1 MDPKKPTKKK
11 RFSTM
16 NFTISKNLD
25 KLTDSDK
32 VSKKK
37 SSQTVNECQ
46 ITNVD
51 SNSLKSTISSL
62 NLLTKKYDY
71 YEPPKFS
78 NKQVGPLKSF
88 SYNTFQGL
96 FKDYNEDRVSVCSLV
111 KKPSSSKMKTWPK
124 ISYFAIF
131 DGHGGEEC
139 SEFLKNNYLNYLVE
153 NSNFPFDI
161 KLSMIETFQKIEEDF
176 FKLKC
181 KDNIEESDKSGS
193 CALVSIIFD
202 NKIYI
207 ANIGDSRAIMS
218 IGGGTKVRQLTIDH
232 KPDNIKEFERAIKN
246 GSKIYLDDND
256 DPDRDESKIEF
267 IKDKTELEKMKEIKE
282 ASSEEKI
289 FRVFP
294 SDLAVMRTIGDIKAK
309 KKEFGGNPGTVI
321 NTPEIFI
328 FDINSSDDFIVMGCD
343 GIFDDLSNQEI
354 INAAW
359 VAFKYRANEKNYDL
373 HELSQE
379 ACDLVMKF
387 ALEKQTTDNLSCI
400 IIGLEGIEKFLKMN
414 QLKKKV
420 NNNMN
425 NFKKE
430 LNILHQLNKEIY
442 PMENKY

>member
-1 MDPKKPTKKK
+1 MEPKKPIKKK

-16 NFTISKNLD
+16 NPSNIPKNLE
-25 KLTDSDK
+25 KLGEAEK
-32 VSKKK
+32 GSKRK
-37 SSQTVNECQ
+37 SSQGIGECPL
-46 ITNVD
+46 TNID
-51 SNSLKSTISSL
+51 SNSLKSTIQSL

-71 YEPPKFS
+71 YESPKCS
-78 NKQVGPLKSF
+78 SKQVGPLKSF

-111 KKPSSSKMKTWPK
+111 KKPSSTKMKTWPK
-124 ISYFAIF
+124 ISYFGIF

-139 SEFLKNNYLNYLVE
+139 SEFLKNNYMNYLVE
-153 NSNFPFDI
+153 NANFPFDI
-161 KLSMIETFQKIEEDF
+161 KLSMIESFQKIEEDF

-181 KDNIEESDKSGS
+181 KDNIDDSDKSGS
-193 CALVSIIFD
+193 CALVSVIFD
-202 NKIYI
+202 NKVYI

-218 IGGGTKVRQLTIDH
+218 IGGGTKVRQLTADQ
-232 KPDNIKEFERAIKN
+232 KPDNIKEFERALKN

-267 IKDKTELEKMKEIKE
+267 IKDKAELEKMKEIKE
-282 ASSEEKI
+282 NSTEEKI
-289 FRVFP
+289 FRVYP

-309 KKEFGGNPGTVI
+309 KKEFGGIPGTII
-321 NTPEIFI
+321 NIPEVYI

-354 INAAW
+354 VNAAW
-359 VAFKYRANEKNYDL
+359 TVFKNRATEKNYDI
-373 HELSQE
+373 HELSLE
-379 ACDLVMKF
+379 ACDLVIKS

-400 IIGLEGIEKFLKMN
+400 IIGLEGLEKFLKMN

-430 LNILHQLNKEIY
+430 IKHSKSI
-442 PMENKY
+442 K

>member
-1 MDPKKPTKKK
+1 MEPKKPIKKK

-16 NFTISKNLD
+16 NPSNISKNLE
-25 KLTDSDK
+25 KLGEAEK
-32 VSKKK
+32 GSKRK
-37 SSQTVNECQ
+37 SSQGIGECPL
-46 ITNVD
+46 TNID
-51 SNSLKSTISSL
+51 SNSLKSTIQSL

-71 YEPPKFS
+71 YESPKCS
-78 NKQVGPLKSF
+78 SKQVGPLKSF

-111 KKPSSSKMKTWPK
+111 KKPSSTKMKTWPK
-124 ISYFAIF
+124 ISYFGIF

-139 SEFLKNNYLNYLVE
+139 SEFLKNNYMNYLVE
-153 NSNFPFDI
+153 NANFPFDI
-161 KLSMIETFQKIEEDF
+161 KLSMIESFQKIEEDF

-181 KDNIEESDKSGS
+181 KDNLDDSDKSGS
-193 CALVSIIFD
+193 CALVSVIFD
-202 NKIYI
+202 NKVYI

-218 IGGGTKVRQLTIDH
+218 IGGGTKVRQLTADQ
-232 KPDNIKEFERAIKN
+232 KPDNAKEFERALKN

-267 IKDKTELEKMKEIKE
+267 IKDKAELEKMKEIKE
-282 ASSEEKI
+282 NSTEEKI

-309 KKEFGGNPGTVI
+309 KKEFGGIPGTII
-321 NTPEIFI
+321 NIPEVYI

-354 INAAW
+354 VNAAW
-359 VAFKYRANEKNYDL
+359 TVFKNRATEKNYDI
-373 HELSQE
+373 HELSLE
-379 ACDLVMKF
+379 ACDLVIKS

-400 IIGLEGIEKFLKMN
+400 IIGLEGLEKFLKMN

-430 LNILHQLNKEIY
+430 FKHSKSIK
-442 PMENKY
+442 

>member
-1 MDPKKPTKKK
+1 MEPKKPAKKK

-16 NFTISKNLD
+16 NFPSTSKNLE
-25 KLTDSDK
+25 KLGEVDK
-32 VSKKK
+32 VSKRK
-37 SSQTVNECQ
+37 SSQQVEDCPIAN
-46 ITNVD
+46 ID
-51 SNSLKSTISSL
+51 SNSLKSTILSL

-71 YEPPKFS
+71 YELPKFS
-78 NKQVGPLKSF
+78 SKQVGPLKSF

-139 SEFLKNNYLNYLVE
+139 SEFLKNNYMNYLVE
-153 NSNFPFDI
+153 NANFPFDI
-161 KLSMIETFQKIEEDF
+161 KLSMIESFQKIEDDF

-181 KDNIEESDKSGS
+181 KDNLEDSDKSGS
-193 CALVSIIFD
+193 CALVSVIFD

-218 IGGGTKVRQLTIDH
+218 IGGGTKVRQLTADQ
-232 KPDNIKEFERAIKN
+232 KPDNIKEFERALKN

-267 IKDKTELEKMKEIKE
+267 IKDKAELEKMKEIKE
-282 ASSEEKI
+282 NSKEEKI
-289 FRVFP
+289 FRVYP
-294 SDLAVMRTIGDIKAK
+294 SDLAVMRTVGDIKAK
-309 KKEFGGNPGTVI
+309 KKEFGGIPGTII
-321 NTPEIFI
+321 NIPEVYI

-354 INAAW
+354 VNAAW
-359 VAFKYRANEKNYDL
+359 TVFKHRATEKNYDI
-373 HELSQE
+373 HELTQE
-379 ACDLVMKF
+379 ACDLVIKF
-387 ALEKQTTDNLSCI
+387 GLEKQTTDNLSCI
-400 IIGLEGIEKFLKMN
+400 IIGLEGLEKFLKMN

-430 LNILHQLNKEIY
+430 FKHSKSIK
-442 PMENKY
+442 

>member
-1 MDPKKPTKKK
+1 MEPKKPIKKK

-16 NFTISKNLD
+16 NPSNIPKNLE
-25 KLTDSDK
+25 KLGEAEK
-32 VSKKK
+32 GSKRK
-37 SSQTVNECQ
+37 SSQGIGECP
-46 ITNVD
+46 ITNID
-51 SNSLKSTISSL
+51 SNSLKSTIQSL

-71 YEPPKFS
+71 YESPKCS
-78 NKQVGPLKSF
+78 SKQVGPLKSF

-111 KKPSSSKMKTWPK
+111 KKPSSTKMKTWPK
-124 ISYFAIF
+124 ISYFGIF

-139 SEFLKNNYLNYLVE
+139 SEFLKNNYMNYLVE
-153 NSNFPFDI
+153 NANFPFDI
-161 KLSMIETFQKIEEDF
+161 KLSMIESFQKIEDDF

-181 KDNIEESDKSGS
+181 KDNLEDSDKSGS
-193 CALVSIIFD
+193 CALVSVIFD

-218 IGGGTKVRQLTIDH
+218 IGGGTKVKQLTADQ
-232 KPDNIKEFERAIKN
+232 KPDNIKEFERALKN

-267 IKDKTELEKMKEIKE
+267 IKDKAELEKMKEIKE
-282 ASSEEKI
+282 NSKEEKI
-289 FRVFP
+289 FRVYP
-294 SDLAVMRTIGDIKAK
+294 SDLAVMRTVGDIKAK
-309 KKEFGGNPGTVI
+309 KKEFGGIPGTII
-321 NTPEIFI
+321 NIPEVYI

-354 INAAW
+354 VNAAW
-359 VAFKYRANEKNYDL
+359 TVFKHRATEKNYDI
-373 HELSQE
+373 HELTQE
-379 ACDLVMKF
+379 ACDLVIKF
-387 ALEKQTTDNLSCI
+387 GLEKQTTDNLSCI
-400 IIGLEGIEKFLKMN
+400 IIGLEGLEKFLKMN

-430 LNILHQLNKEIY
+430 IKHSASIK
-442 PMENKY
+442 

>member
-1 MDPKKPTKKK
+1 MEPKKPAKKK

-16 NFTISKNLD
+16 NFPSTSKNLE
-25 KLTDSDK
+25 KLGEVDK
-32 VSKKK
+32 VSKRK
-37 SSQTVNECQ
+37 SSQQVGDCPIAN
-46 ITNVD
+46 ID
-51 SNSLKSTISSL
+51 SNSLKSTILSL

-71 YEPPKFS
+71 YELPKFS
-78 NKQVGPLKSF
+78 SKQVGPLKSF

-139 SEFLKNNYLNYLVE
+139 SEFLKNNYMNYLVE
-153 NSNFPFDI
+153 NANFPFDI
-161 KLSMIETFQKIEEDF
+161 KLSMIESFQKIEDDF

-181 KDNIEESDKSGS
+181 KDNLEDSDKSGS
-193 CALVSIIFD
+193 CALVSVIFD

-218 IGGGTKVRQLTIDH
+218 IGGGTKVKQLTADQ
-232 KPDNIKEFERAIKN
+232 KPDNIKEFERALKN

-267 IKDKTELEKMKEIKE
+267 IKDKAELEKMKEIKE
-282 ASSEEKI
+282 NSKEEKI
-289 FRVFP
+289 FRVYP
-294 SDLAVMRTIGDIKAK
+294 SDLAVMRTLGDIKAK
-309 KKEFGGNPGTVI
+309 KKEFGGIPGTII
-321 NTPEIFI
+321 NIPEVYI

-354 INAAW
+354 VNAAW
-359 VAFKYRANEKNYDL
+359 TVFKHRATEKNYDI
-373 HELSQE
+373 HELTQE
-379 ACDLVMKF
+379 ACDLVIKF
-387 ALEKQTTDNLSCI
+387 GLEKQTTDNLSCI
-400 IIGLEGIEKFLKMN
+400 IIGLEGLEKFLKMN

-430 LNILHQLNKEIY
+430 IKHSASIK
-442 PMENKY
+442 

>member
-1 MDPKKPTKKK
+1 MEPKKPIKKK

-16 NFTISKNLD
+16 NPSNISKNLE
-25 KLTDSDK
+25 KLGEAEK
-32 VSKKK
+32 GSKRK
-37 SSQTVNECQ
+37 SSQGIGECP
-46 ITNVD
+46 ITNID
-51 SNSLKSTISSL
+51 SNSLKSTIQSL

-71 YEPPKFS
+71 YESPKCS
-78 NKQVGPLKSF
+78 SKQVGPLKSF

-111 KKPSSSKMKTWPK
+111 KKPSSTKMKTWPK
-124 ISYFAIF
+124 ISYFGIF

-139 SEFLKNNYLNYLVE
+139 SEFLKNNYMNYLVE
-153 NSNFPFDI
+153 NANFPFDI
-161 KLSMIETFQKIEEDF
+161 KLSMIESFQKIEEDF

-181 KDNIEESDKSGS
+181 KDNLDDSDKSGS
-193 CALVSIIFD
+193 CALVSVIFD
-202 NKIYI
+202 NKVYI

-218 IGGGTKVRQLTIDH
+218 IGGGTKVRQLTADQ
-232 KPDNIKEFERAIKN
+232 KPDNIKEFERALKN

-267 IKDKTELEKMKEIKE
+267 IKDKAELEKMKEIKE
-282 ASSEEKI
+282 NSTEEKI

-309 KKEFGGNPGTVI
+309 KKEFGGIPGTII
-321 NTPEIFI
+321 NIPEVYI

-354 INAAW
+354 VNAAW
-359 VAFKYRANEKNYDL
+359 TVFKNRANEKNYDI
-373 HELSQE
+373 HELSLE
-379 ACDLVMKF
+379 ACDLVIKS

-400 IIGLEGIEKFLKMN
+400 IIGLEGLEKFLKMN

-430 LNILHQLNKEIY
+430 IKHSKSI
-442 PMENKY
+442 K

>member
-1 MDPKKPTKKK
+1 MEPKKPAKKK

-16 NFTISKNLD
+16 NFPSTSKNLE
-25 KLTDSDK
+25 KLGEVDK
-32 VSKKK
+32 VSKRK
-37 SSQTVNECQ
+37 SSQQVEDCPIAN
-46 ITNVD
+46 ID
-51 SNSLKSTISSL
+51 SNSLKSTILSL

-71 YEPPKFS
+71 YELPKFS
-78 NKQVGPLKSF
+78 SKQVGPLKSF

-96 FKDYNEDRVSVCSLV
+96 FKDYNEDRVSVCSLI

-139 SEFLKNNYLNYLVE
+139 SEFLKNNYMNYLIE
-153 NSNFPFDI
+153 NANFPFDI
-161 KLSMIETFQKIEEDF
+161 KLSMIESFQKIEDDF

-181 KDNIEESDKSGS
+181 KDNLEDSDKSGS
-193 CALVSIIFD
+193 CALVSVIFD

-218 IGGGTKVRQLTIDH
+218 IGGGTKVKQLTADQ
-232 KPDNIKEFERAIKN
+232 KPDNIKEFERALKN

-267 IKDKTELEKMKEIKE
+267 IKDKAELEKMKEIKE
-282 ASSEEKI
+282 NSKEEKI
-289 FRVFP
+289 FRVYP
-294 SDLAVMRTIGDIKAK
+294 SDLAVMRTVGDIKAK
-309 KKEFGGNPGTVI
+309 KKEFGGIPGTII
-321 NTPEIFI
+321 NIPEVYI

-354 INAAW
+354 VNAAW
-359 VAFKYRANEKNYDL
+359 TVFKHRATEKNYDI
-373 HELSQE
+373 HELTQE
-379 ACDLVMKF
+379 ACDLVIKF
-387 ALEKQTTDNLSCI
+387 GLEKQTTDNLSCI
-400 IIGLEGIEKFLKMN
+400 IIGLEGLEKFLKMN

-430 LNILHQLNKEIY
+430 IKHSASIK
-442 PMENKY
+442 

>member
-1 MDPKKPTKKK
+1 MEPKKPIKKK

-16 NFTISKNLD
+16 NPSNIPKNLE
-25 KLTDSDK
+25 KLGEAEK
-32 VSKKK
+32 GSKRK
-37 SSQTVNECQ
+37 SSQGIGECP
-46 ITNVD
+46 ITNID
-51 SNSLKSTISSL
+51 SNSLKSTIQSL

-71 YEPPKFS
+71 YETPKCS
-78 NKQVGPLKSF
+78 SKQVGPLKSF

-111 KKPSSSKMKTWPK
+111 KKPSSTKMKTWPK
-124 ISYFAIF
+124 ISYFGIF

-139 SEFLKNNYLNYLVE
+139 SEFLKNNYMNYLVE
-153 NSNFPFDI
+153 NANFPFDI
-161 KLSMIETFQKIEEDF
+161 KLSMIESFQKIEEDF

-181 KDNIEESDKSGS
+181 KDNLDDSDKSGS
-193 CALVSIIFD
+193 CALVSVIFD
-202 NKIYI
+202 NKVYI

-218 IGGGTKVRQLTIDH
+218 IGGGTKVRQLTADQ
-232 KPDNIKEFERAIKN
+232 KPDNVKEFERALKN

-267 IKDKTELEKMKEIKE
+267 IKDKAELEKMKEIKE
-282 ASSEEKI
+282 NSTEEKI

-309 KKEFGGNPGTVI
+309 KKEFGGIPGTII
-321 NTPEIFI
+321 NIPEVYI

-354 INAAW
+354 VNAAW
-359 VAFKYRANEKNYDL
+359 TVFKHRATEKNYDI
-373 HELSQE
+373 HELSLE
-379 ACDLVMKF
+379 ACDLVIKS

-400 IIGLEGIEKFLKMN
+400 IIGLEGLEKFLKMN

-430 LNILHQLNKEIY
+430 IKHSKSI
-442 PMENKY
+442 K

>member
-1 MDPKKPTKKK
+1 MEPKKPAKKK

-16 NFTISKNLD
+16 NFPSTSKNLE
-25 KLTDSDK
+25 KLGEVDK
-32 VSKKK
+32 VSKRK
-37 SSQTVNECQ
+37 SSQQVEDCPIAN
-46 ITNVD
+46 ID
-51 SNSLKSTISSL
+51 SNSLKSTILSL

-71 YEPPKFS
+71 YELPKFS
-78 NKQVGPLKSF
+78 SKQVGPLKSF

-139 SEFLKNNYLNYLVE
+139 SEFLKNNYMNYLVE
-153 NSNFPFDI
+153 NANFPFDI
-161 KLSMIETFQKIEEDF
+161 KLSMIESFQKIEDDF

-181 KDNIEESDKSGS
+181 KDNLEDSDKSGS
-193 CALVSIIFD
+193 CALVSVIFD

-218 IGGGTKVRQLTIDH
+218 IGGGTKVRQLTADQ
-232 KPDNIKEFERAIKN
+232 KPDNIKEFERALKN

-267 IKDKTELEKMKEIKE
+267 IKDKAELEKMKEIKE
-282 ASSEEKI
+282 NSKEEKI
-289 FRVFP
+289 FRVYP
-294 SDLAVMRTIGDIKAK
+294 SDLAVMRTVGDIKAK
-309 KKEFGGNPGTVI
+309 KKEFGGIPGTII
-321 NTPEIFI
+321 NIPEVYI

-354 INAAW
+354 VNAAW
-359 VAFKYRANEKNYDL
+359 AVFKHRATEKNYDI
-373 HELSQE
+373 HELTQE
-379 ACDLVMKF
+379 ACDLVIKF
-387 ALEKQTTDNLSCI
+387 GLEKQTTDNLSCI
-400 IIGLEGIEKFLKMN
+400 IIGLEGLEKFLKMN

-430 LNILHQLNKEIY
+430 LKHSASIK
-442 PMENKY
+442 

>member
-1 MDPKKPTKKK
+1 MEPKKPIKKK

-16 NFTISKNLD
+16 NPSNIPKNLE
-25 KLTDSDK
+25 KLGEAEK
-32 VSKKK
+32 GSKRK
-37 SSQTVNECQ
+37 SSQGIGECP
-46 ITNVD
+46 ITNID
-51 SNSLKSTISSL
+51 SNSLKSTIQSL

-71 YEPPKFS
+71 YESPKCS
-78 NKQVGPLKSF
+78 SKQVGPLKSF

-111 KKPSSSKMKTWPK
+111 KKPSSTKMKTWPK
-124 ISYFAIF
+124 ISYFGIF

-139 SEFLKNNYLNYLVE
+139 SEFLKNNYMNYLVE
-153 NSNFPFDI
+153 NANFPFDI
-161 KLSMIETFQKIEEDF
+161 KLSMIESFQKIEDDF

-181 KDNIEESDKSGS
+181 KDNLEDSDKSGS
-193 CALVSIIFD
+193 CALVSVIFD

-218 IGGGTKVRQLTIDH
+218 IGGGTKVRQLTADQ
-232 KPDNIKEFERAIKN
+232 KPDNIKEFERALKN

-267 IKDKTELEKMKEIKE
+267 IKDKAELEKMKEIKE
-282 ASSEEKI
+282 NSKEEKI
-289 FRVFP
+289 FRVYP
-294 SDLAVMRTIGDIKAK
+294 SDLAVMRTVGDIKAK
-309 KKEFGGNPGTVI
+309 KKEFGGIPGTII
-321 NTPEIFI
+321 NIPEVYI

-354 INAAW
+354 VNAAW
-359 VAFKYRANEKNYDL
+359 TVFKNRATEKNYDI
-373 HELSQE
+373 HELSLE
-379 ACDLVMKF
+379 ACDLVIKS

-400 IIGLEGIEKFLKMN
+400 IIGLEGLEKFLKMN

-430 LNILHQLNKEIY
+430 IKHSKSI
-442 PMENKY
+442 K

>member
-1 MDPKKPTKKK
+1 MELKKPIKKK

-16 NFTISKNLD
+16 NPSNISKNLE
-25 KLTDSDK
+25 KLGEAEK
-32 VSKKK
+32 GSKRK
-37 SSQTVNECQ
+37 SSQGIGECP
-46 ITNVD
+46 ITNID
-51 SNSLKSTISSL
+51 SNSLKSTIQSL

-71 YEPPKFS
+71 YETPKCS
-78 NKQVGPLKSF
+78 SKQVGPLKSF

-111 KKPSSSKMKTWPK
+111 KKPSSTKMKTWPK
-124 ISYFAIF
+124 ISYFGIF

-139 SEFLKNNYLNYLVE
+139 SEFLKNNYMNYLVE
-153 NSNFPFDI
+153 NANFPFDI
-161 KLSMIETFQKIEEDF
+161 KLSMIESFQKIEEDF

-181 KDNIEESDKSGS
+181 KDNLDDSDKSGS
-193 CALVSIIFD
+193 CALVSVIFD
-202 NKIYI
+202 NKVYI

-218 IGGGTKVRQLTIDH
+218 IGGGTKVRQLTADQ
-232 KPDNIKEFERAIKN
+232 KPDNIKEFERALKN

-267 IKDKTELEKMKEIKE
+267 IKDKAELEKMKEIKE
-282 ASSEEKI
+282 NSTEEKI

-309 KKEFGGNPGTVI
+309 KKEFGGIPGTII
-321 NTPEIFI
+321 NIPEVYI

-354 INAAW
+354 VNAAW
-359 VAFKYRANEKNYDL
+359 TVFKNRANEKNYDI
-373 HELSQE
+373 HELSLE
-379 ACDLVMKF
+379 ACDLVIKS

-400 IIGLEGIEKFLKMN
+400 IIGLEGLEKFLKMN

-430 LNILHQLNKEIY
+430 IKHSKSI
-442 PMENKY
+442 K

>member
-1 MDPKKPTKKK
+1 MEPKKQNPKK
-11 RFSTM
+11 RNSTK
-16 NFTISKNLD
+16 NYKNISKNTD
-25 KLTDSDK
+25 KVMDSDK
-32 VSKKK
+32 GSKRK
-37 SSQTVNECQ
+37 SSQNVN
-46 ITNVD
+46 D
-51 SNSLKSTISSL
+51 SPIKAFENNSLKSTNLTL

-71 YEPPKFS
+71 YELPKFS
-78 NKQVGPLKSF
+78 NKQIGPLKSF

-96 FKDYNEDRVSVCSLV
+96 FKDYNEDRVSVCSLI
-111 KKPSSSKMKTWPK
+111 KKPSNSKLKTWPK

-153 NSNFPFDI
+153 NPNFPFDI
-161 KLSMIETFQKIEEDF
+161 KLSMIETFQKVEEDF

-181 KDNIEESDKSGS
+181 TDKLENSDKSGS
-193 CALVSIIFD
+193 CALVAIIFD

-218 IGGGTKVRQLTIDH
+218 LSGGTKVKQLTADH

-256 DPDRDESKIEF
+256 DPNRDESKLEF
-267 IKDKTELEKMKEIKE
+267 IKDKLELEKMKEIKLN
-282 ASSEEKI
+282 SNEEKI

-309 KKEFGGNPGTVI
+309 RKEFGGNPGTII
-321 NTPEIFI
+321 NIPEVFT

-359 VAFKYRANEKNYDL
+359 LVFKNRANEKNYDI

-379 ACDLVMKF
+379 ACDLVIKF

-400 IIGLEGIEKFLKMN
+400 IIGFEGVEKFLKMN
-414 QLKKKV
+414 QLKKRV

-430 LNILHQLNKEIY
+430 LKHSKSIK
-442 PMENKY
+442 

>member
-1 MDPKKPTKKK
+1 MEPKKPIKKK

-16 NFTISKNLD
+16 NPSNISKNLE
-25 KLTDSDK
+25 KLGEAEK
-32 VSKKK
+32 GSKRK
-37 SSQTVNECQ
+37 SSQGIGECP
-46 ITNVD
+46 ITNID
-51 SNSLKSTISSL
+51 SNSLKSTIQSL

-71 YEPPKFS
+71 YESPKCS
-78 NKQVGPLKSF
+78 SKQVGPLKSF

-111 KKPSSSKMKTWPK
+111 KKPSSTKMKTWPK
-124 ISYFAIF
+124 ISYFGIF

-139 SEFLKNNYLNYLVE
+139 SEFLKNNYMNYLVE
-153 NSNFPFDI
+153 NANFPFDI
-161 KLSMIETFQKIEEDF
+161 KLSMIESFQKIEEDF

-181 KDNIEESDKSGS
+181 KDNIDDSDKSGS
-193 CALVSIIFD
+193 CALVSVIFD
-202 NKIYI
+202 NKVYI

-218 IGGGTKVRQLTIDH
+218 IGGGTKVRQLTADQ
-232 KPDNIKEFERAIKN
+232 KPDNIKEFERALKN

-267 IKDKTELEKMKEIKE
+267 IKDKSELEKMKEIKE
-282 ASSEEKI
+282 NSTEEKI
-289 FRVFP
+289 FRVYP

-309 KKEFGGNPGTVI
+309 KKEFGGIPGTII
-321 NTPEIFI
+321 NIPEVYI

-354 INAAW
+354 VNAAW
-359 VAFKYRANEKNYDL
+359 TVFKNRATEKNYDI
-373 HELSQE
+373 HELSLE
-379 ACDLVMKF
+379 ACDLVIKS

-400 IIGLEGIEKFLKMN
+400 IIGLEGLEKFLKMN

-430 LNILHQLNKEIY
+430 FKHSKSIK
-442 PMENKY
+442 

>member
-1 MDPKKPTKKK
+1 MEPKKPIKKK

-16 NFTISKNLD
+16 NPSNISKNLE
-25 KLTDSDK
+25 KLGEAEK
-32 VSKKK
+32 GSKRK
-37 SSQTVNECQ
+37 SSQGIGECS
-46 ITNVD
+46 ITNID
-51 SNSLKSTISSL
+51 SNSLKSTIQSL

-71 YEPPKFS
+71 YETPKCS
-78 NKQVGPLKSF
+78 SKQVGPLKSF

-111 KKPSSSKMKTWPK
+111 KKPSSTKMKTWPK
-124 ISYFAIF
+124 ISYFGIF

-139 SEFLKNNYLNYLVE
+139 SEFLKNNYMNYLVE
-153 NSNFPFDI
+153 NANFPFDI
-161 KLSMIETFQKIEEDF
+161 KLSMIESFQKIEEDF

-181 KDNIEESDKSGS
+181 KDNLDDSDKSGS
-193 CALVSIIFD
+193 CALVSVIFD
-202 NKIYI
+202 NKVYI

-218 IGGGTKVRQLTIDH
+218 IGGGTKVRQLTADQ
-232 KPDNIKEFERAIKN
+232 KPDNVKEFERALKN

-267 IKDKTELEKMKEIKE
+267 IKDKAELEKMKEIKE
-282 ASSEEKI
+282 NSTEEKI

-309 KKEFGGNPGTVI
+309 KKEFGGIPGTII
-321 NTPEIFI
+321 NIPEVYI

-354 INAAW
+354 VNAAW
-359 VAFKYRANEKNYDL
+359 TVFKNRANEKNYDI
-373 HELSQE
+373 HELSLE
-379 ACDLVMKF
+379 ACDLVIKS

-400 IIGLEGIEKFLKMN
+400 IIGLEGLEKFLKMN

-430 LNILHQLNKEIY
+430 IKHSKSI
-442 PMENKY
+442 K

>member
-1 MDPKKPTKKK
+1 MEPKKPAKKK

-16 NFTISKNLD
+16 NFPSTSKNLE
-25 KLTDSDK
+25 KLGEVDK
-32 VSKKK
+32 VSKRK
-37 SSQTVNECQ
+37 SSQQVGDCPIAN
-46 ITNVD
+46 ID
-51 SNSLKSTISSL
+51 SNSLKSTILSL

-71 YEPPKFS
+71 YELPKFS
-78 NKQVGPLKSF
+78 SKQVGPLKSF

-139 SEFLKNNYLNYLVE
+139 SEFLKNNYMNYLVE
-153 NSNFPFDI
+153 NANFPFDI
-161 KLSMIETFQKIEEDF
+161 KLSMIESFQKIEDDF

-181 KDNIEESDKSGS
+181 KDNLEDSDKSGS
-193 CALVSIIFD
+193 CALVSVIFD

-218 IGGGTKVRQLTIDH
+218 IGGGTKVKQLTADQ
-232 KPDNIKEFERAIKN
+232 KPDNIKEFERALKN

-267 IKDKTELEKMKEIKE
+267 IKDKAELEKMKEIKDN
-282 ASSEEKI
+282 SKEEKI
-289 FRVFP
+289 FRVYP
-294 SDLAVMRTIGDIKAK
+294 SDLAVMRTLGDIKAK
-309 KKEFGGNPGTVI
+309 KKEFGGIPGTII
-321 NTPEIFI
+321 NIPEVYI

-354 INAAW
+354 VNAAW
-359 VAFKYRANEKNYDL
+359 TVFKHRATEKNYDI
-373 HELSQE
+373 HELTQE
-379 ACDLVMKF
+379 ACDLVIKF
-387 ALEKQTTDNLSCI
+387 GLEKQTTDNLSCI
-400 IIGLEGIEKFLKMN
+400 IIGLEGLEKFLKMN

-430 LNILHQLNKEIY
+430 IKHSASIK
-442 PMENKY
+442 

>member
-1 MDPKKPTKKK
+1 MDLKKPTKKK
-11 RFSTM
+11 RLSTQNFSNM
-16 NFTISKNLD
+16 NKKLD
-25 KLTDSDK
+25 KLTDSEK
-32 VSKKK
+32 ASKRKG
-37 SSQTVNECQ
+37 SQAINECL
-46 ITNVD
+46 IENID
-51 SNSLKSTISSL
+51 SNSLKSAILTL

-71 YEPPKFS
+71 YELPKYS
-78 NKQVGPLKSF
+78 TRQVGPLKSF
-88 SYNTFQGL
+88 SYNTYQGL
-96 FKDYNEDRVSVCSLV
+96 FKEYNEDRVSVCSLV
-111 KKPSSSKMKTWPK
+111 KKPASSKMKTWPK

-139 SEFLKNNYLNYLVE
+139 AEFLKNNYLNYLVE

-161 KLSMIETFQKIEEDF
+161 KLSMAETFQKIEEDF

-181 KDNIEESDKSGS
+181 SDNLEESDKSGS
-193 CALVSIIFD
+193 CALVSLIFD

-246 GSKIYLDDND
+246 GSKIYLDDTD
-256 DPDRDESKIEF
+256 DPEIDASKTDF
-267 IKDKTELEKMKEIKE
+267 IKDIAELEKMKEVKE
-282 ASSEEKI
+282 NSTEEKI
-289 FRVFP
+289 FRVYP

-309 KKEFGGNPGTVI
+309 KKEFGGIPGTVI
-321 NTPEIFI
+321 NIPEIFV
-328 FDINSSDDFIVMGCD
+328 FDINSNDDFIVMGCD

-359 VAFKYRANEKNYDL
+359 MIFKNRANEKNYDI

-379 ACDLVMKF
+379 ACDIVMKF
-387 ALEKQTTDNLSCI
+387 GLEKQTTDNLSCI

-420 NNNMN
+420 NSNMN

-430 LNILHQLNKEIY
+430 FKKSQSIK
-442 PMENKY
+442 

>member
-1 MDPKKPTKKK
+1 MEPKKPAKKK

-16 NFTISKNLD
+16 NFPSTSKNLE
-25 KLTDSDK
+25 KLGEVDK
-32 VSKKK
+32 VSKRK
-37 SSQTVNECQ
+37 SSQQVGDCPIAN
-46 ITNVD
+46 ID
-51 SNSLKSTISSL
+51 SNSLKSTILSL

-71 YEPPKFS
+71 YELPKFS
-78 NKQVGPLKSF
+78 SKQVGPLKSF

-139 SEFLKNNYLNYLVE
+139 SEFLKNNYMNYLVE
-153 NSNFPFDI
+153 NANFPFDI
-161 KLSMIETFQKIEEDF
+161 KLSMIESFQKIEDDF

-181 KDNIEESDKSGS
+181 KDNLEDSDKSGS
-193 CALVSIIFD
+193 CALVSVIFD

-218 IGGGTKVRQLTIDH
+218 IGGGTKVKQLTADQ
-232 KPDNIKEFERAIKN
+232 KPDNIKEFERALKN

-267 IKDKTELEKMKEIKE
+267 IKDKAELEKMKEIKE
-282 ASSEEKI
+282 NSKEEKI
-289 FRVFP
+289 FRVYP
-294 SDLAVMRTIGDIKAK
+294 SDLAVMRTVGDIKAK
-309 KKEFGGNPGTVI
+309 KKEFGGIPGTII
-321 NTPEIFI
+321 NIPEVYI

-354 INAAW
+354 VNAAW
-359 VAFKYRANEKNYDL
+359 TVFKHRATEKNYDI
-373 HELSQE
+373 HELTQE
-379 ACDLVMKF
+379 ACDLVIKF
-387 ALEKQTTDNLSCI
+387 GLEKQTTDNLSCI
-400 IIGLEGIEKFLKMN
+400 IIGLEGLEKFLKIN

-430 LNILHQLNKEIY
+430 IKHSASIK
-442 PMENKY
+442 

>member
-1 MDPKKPTKKK
+1 MEPKKPIKKK

-16 NFTISKNLD
+16 NPSNIPKNLE
-25 KLTDSDK
+25 KLGEAEK
-32 VSKKK
+32 GSKRK
-37 SSQTVNECQ
+37 SSQGIGECP
-46 ITNVD
+46 ITNID
-51 SNSLKSTISSL
+51 SNSLKSTIQSL

-71 YEPPKFS
+71 YESPKCS
-78 NKQVGPLKSF
+78 SKQVGPLKSF

-111 KKPSSSKMKTWPK
+111 KKPSSTKMKTWPK
-124 ISYFAIF
+124 ISYFGIF

-139 SEFLKNNYLNYLVE
+139 SEFLKNNYMNYLVE
-153 NSNFPFDI
+153 NANFPFDI
-161 KLSMIETFQKIEEDF
+161 KLSMIESFQKIEEDF

-181 KDNIEESDKSGS
+181 KDNIDDSDKSGS
-193 CALVSIIFD
+193 CALVSVIFD
-202 NKIYI
+202 NKVYI

-218 IGGGTKVRQLTIDH
+218 IGGGTKVRQLTADQ
-232 KPDNIKEFERAIKN
+232 KPDNIKEFERALKN

-267 IKDKTELEKMKEIKE
+267 IKDKAELEKMKEIKE
-282 ASSEEKI
+282 NSTEEKI

-309 KKEFGGNPGTVI
+309 KKEFGGIPGTII
-321 NTPEIFI
+321 NIPEVYI

-354 INAAW
+354 VNAAW
-359 VAFKYRANEKNYDL
+359 TVFKNRATEKNYDI
-373 HELSQE
+373 HELSLE
-379 ACDLVMKF
+379 ACDLVIKS

-400 IIGLEGIEKFLKMN
+400 IIGLEGLEKFLKMN

-430 LNILHQLNKEIY
+430 IKHSKSI
-442 PMENKY
+442 K

>member
-1 MDPKKPTKKK
+1 MEPKKPIKKK

-16 NFTISKNLD
+16 NPSNISKNLE
-25 KLTDSDK
+25 KLGEAEK
-32 VSKKK
+32 GSKRK
-37 SSQTVNECQ
+37 SSQGIGECP
-46 ITNVD
+46 ITNID
-51 SNSLKSTISSL
+51 SNSLKSTIQSL

-71 YEPPKFS
+71 YESPKCS
-78 NKQVGPLKSF
+78 SKQVGPLKSF

-111 KKPSSSKMKTWPK
+111 KKPSSTKMKTWPK
-124 ISYFAIF
+124 ISYFGIF

-139 SEFLKNNYLNYLVE
+139 SEFLKNNYMNYLVE
-153 NSNFPFDI
+153 NANFPFDI
-161 KLSMIETFQKIEEDF
+161 KLSMIESFQKIEEDF

-181 KDNIEESDKSGS
+181 KDNLDDSDKSGS
-193 CALVSIIFD
+193 CALVSVIFD
-202 NKIYI
+202 NKVYI

-218 IGGGTKVRQLTIDH
+218 IGGGTKVRQLTADQ
-232 KPDNIKEFERAIKN
+232 KPDNVKEFERALKN

-267 IKDKTELEKMKEIKE
+267 IKDKAELEKMKEIKE
-282 ASSEEKI
+282 NSTEEKI
-289 FRVFP
+289 FRVYP

-309 KKEFGGNPGTVI
+309 KKEFGGIPGTII
-321 NTPEIFI
+321 NIPEVYI

-354 INAAW
+354 VNAAW
-359 VAFKYRANEKNYDL
+359 TVFKNRANEKNYDI
-373 HELSQE
+373 HELSLE
-379 ACDLVMKF
+379 ACDLVIKS

-400 IIGLEGIEKFLKMN
+400 IIGLEGLEKFLKMN

-430 LNILHQLNKEIY
+430 IKHSKSI
-442 PMENKY
+442 K

>member
-1 MDPKKPTKKK
+1 MEPKKPAKKK

-16 NFTISKNLD
+16 NFPSTSKNLE
-25 KLTDSDK
+25 KLGEVDK
-32 VSKKK
+32 VSKRK
-37 SSQTVNECQ
+37 SSQQVEDCPIAN
-46 ITNVD
+46 ID
-51 SNSLKSTISSL
+51 SNSLKSTILSL

-71 YEPPKFS
+71 YELPKFS
-78 NKQVGPLKSF
+78 SKQVGPLKSF

-139 SEFLKNNYLNYLVE
+139 SEFLKNNYMNYLVE
-153 NSNFPFDI
+153 NANFPFDI
-161 KLSMIETFQKIEEDF
+161 KLSMIESFQKIEDDF

-181 KDNIEESDKSGS
+181 KDNLEDSDKSGS
-193 CALVSIIFD
+193 CALVSVIFD

-218 IGGGTKVRQLTIDH
+218 IGGGTKVRQLTADQ
-232 KPDNIKEFERAIKN
+232 KPDNIKEFERALKN

-267 IKDKTELEKMKEIKE
+267 IKDKAELEKMKEIKE
-282 ASSEEKI
+282 NSKEEKI
-289 FRVFP
+289 FRVYP
-294 SDLAVMRTIGDIKAK
+294 SDLAVMRTVGDIKAK
-309 KKEFGGNPGTVI
+309 KKEFGGIPGTII
-321 NTPEIFI
+321 NIPEVYI

-354 INAAW
+354 VNAAW
-359 VAFKYRANEKNYDL
+359 TVFKHRATEKNYDI
-373 HELSQE
+373 HELTQE
-379 ACDLVMKF
+379 ACDLVIKF
-387 ALEKQTTDNLSCI
+387 GLEKQTTDNLSCI
-400 IIGLEGIEKFLKMN
+400 IIGLEGLEKFLKMN

-430 LNILHQLNKEIY
+430 LKHSASIK
-442 PMENKY
+442 

>member
-1 MDPKKPTKKK
+1 MEPKKPIKKK

-16 NFTISKNLD
+16 NPSNIPKNLE
-25 KLTDSDK
+25 KLGEAEK
-32 VSKKK
+32 GSKRK
-37 SSQTVNECQ
+37 SSQGIGECP
-46 ITNVD
+46 ITNID
-51 SNSLKSTISSL
+51 SNSLKSTIQSL

-71 YEPPKFS
+71 YESPKCS
-78 NKQVGPLKSF
+78 SKQVGPLKSF

-111 KKPSSSKMKTWPK
+111 KKPSSTKMKTWPK
-124 ISYFAIF
+124 ISYFGIF

-139 SEFLKNNYLNYLVE
+139 SEFLKNNYMNYLVE
-153 NSNFPFDI
+153 NANFPFDI
-161 KLSMIETFQKIEEDF
+161 KLSMIESFQKIEEDF

-181 KDNIEESDKSGS
+181 KDNLDDSDKSGS
-193 CALVSIIFD
+193 CALVSVIFD
-202 NKIYI
+202 NKVYI

-218 IGGGTKVRQLTIDH
+218 IGGGTKVRQLTADQ
-232 KPDNIKEFERAIKN
+232 KPDNVKEFERALKN

-267 IKDKTELEKMKEIKE
+267 IKDKAELEKMKEIKE
-282 ASSEEKI
+282 NSTEEKI

-309 KKEFGGNPGTVI
+309 KKEFGGIPGTII
-321 NTPEIFI
+321 NIPEVYI

-354 INAAW
+354 VNAAW
-359 VAFKYRANEKNYDL
+359 TVFKNRANEKNYDI
-373 HELSQE
+373 HELSLE
-379 ACDLVMKF
+379 ACDLVIKS

-400 IIGLEGIEKFLKMN
+400 IIGLEGLEKFLKMN

-430 LNILHQLNKEIY
+430 IKHSKSI
-442 PMENKY
+442 K